1 MLGKED
7 AVNRLQKTIT
17 AAAGALLGW
26 AVIENTQL
34 LRVSRYETAFRGLP
48 RIVLVSDLH
57 KRQFGREQRELIRR
71 IAKLKPEY
79 IIIAG
84 DLISRTVTD
93 YTETEQ
99 LLRRLCAIAPVIL
112 SEGNHEADLP
122 PSLYREFRQ
131 TVARSGALYLHNSYA
146 RVGGITIAGLA
157 LPPEYYRGGAR
168 FGYLPKCV
176 CTAET
181 LHQLLGNC
189 PPETLLLAHNPL
201 YFASYAAWGAALT
214 LSGHVHGGAVR
225 LPIVGGLLSPERTFL
240 PRYDKGRFRIGAAE
254 MIVSAGLGKLRLFN
268 PPEVCLI
275 TSAASF
281 KT

>member
-1 MLGKED
+1 M
-7 AVNRLQKTIT
+7 NRLITAIT

-26 AVIENTQL
+26 ALIENTQM

-48 RIVLVSDLH
+48 RTVLVSDLH
-57 KRQFGREQRELIRR
+57 KRQFGRGQRDLIRQ
-71 IAKLKPEY
+71 IAKLKPES
-79 IIIAG
+79 IIITG
-84 DLISRTVTD
+84 DLVSRTVTD
-93 YTETEQ
+93 FAETEQ
-99 LLRRLCAIAPVIL
+99 LLRRLCAIAPVIF

-122 PSLYREFRQ
+122 PSLCREFRQ
-131 TVARSGALYLHNSYA
+131 AVARSGALYLHNSYA
-146 RVGGITIAGLA
+146 RLGGVTVAGLA

-168 FGYLPKCV
+168 LGYLPKRA

-181 LHQLLGNC
+181 LHQLLGKC

-201 YFASYAAWGAALT
+201 YFAAYAEWGAALT

-225 LPIVGGLLSPERTFL
+225 LPFIGGLLSPERTFL

-268 PPEVCLI
+268 PPEICLI
-275 TSAASF
+275 TSAESP